1 MDEDRLRLTVE
12 FPAGEVER
20 IARRAAE
27 LASAQVRSLGPSPD
41 SPLMTV
47 PEAAEYLRCQRQRI
61 DDLLSQKRLTRV
73 KDGGRT
79 LIRRAELEAYL
90 RGEPTGRLGEPVG
103 VNDRPT
109 DAGRRRRLR

>member
-79 LIRRAELEAYL
+79 LIRRGA
-90 RGEPTGRLGEPVG
+90 RGVPAGRA
-103 VNDRPT
+103 DRTPRR
-109 DAGRRRRLR
+109 AGRRQRPAD